1 MFSKMYVDIM
11 FMLEARGYCYTITIR
26 DELTHVA
33 EERTLRKANTKSIA
47 NFSGKKSSVSIVI
60 L

>member
-1 MFSKMYVDIM
+1 MYVDIM